1 MNIIIVILIIIT
13 ITIIIM
19 TKASP
24 TLSVLVIGL
33 LNVEHL
39 PRLAFSLSS
48 NVLSVACKVKLVRV
62 FIVNVQMRKVQ
73 MRTLGKRDSSSRIA
87 RIPSGFSNMV
97 MQDCRSIPKSTSK
110 QSILKTFLTI
120 FSLHTISQSIPSFRY
135 SSCSSTNL
143 LRKKGLVC
151 VYARDYNH
159 DKFII

>member
-73 MRTLGKRDSSSRIA
+73 KRRPWGRGTPPRGLRGSQVVSRTWW
-87 RIPSGFSNMV
+87 
-97 MQDCRSIPKSTSK
+97 CRTAGP
-110 QSILKTFLTI
+110 
-120 FSLHTISQSIPSFRY
+120 SQSPPQKKASLKLSWQFF
-135 SSCSSTNL
+135 STHHLPVDPL
-143 LRKKGLVC
+143 LQVFFLLEHKPFKGEGAGLC
-151 VYARDYNH
+151 LCKRL
-159 DKFII
+159 

>member
-1 MNIIIVILIIIT
+1 MNIIIVILIIIA

-62 FIVNVQMRKVQ
+62 FIVNVQMRKVPWGRGTPPRGLRGSQ
-73 MRTLGKRDSSSRIA
+73 VASRTW
-87 RIPSGFSNMV
+87 
-97 MQDCRSIPKSTSK
+97 
-110 QSILKTFLTI
+110 
-120 FSLHTISQSIPSFRY
+120 
-135 SSCSSTNL
+135 
-143 LRKKGLVC
+143 
-151 VYARDYNH
+151 
-159 DKFII
+159 